1 VGVNGDCRVEM
12 TSGIRVVLLVV
23 LSMMWAVER
32 STKVS
37 RGKYSCSYVSFVYCL
52 CLDSNPPVVLSAVG
66 PSMGRG
72 LLRRLPWQTKT
83 TWC

>member
-1 VGVNGDCRVEM
+1 M

-37 RGKYSCSYVSFVYCL
+37 RGKYSCNYVSFVYYCP
-52 CLDSNPPVVLSAVG
+52 CLDFLWGRQNNGMGAVER
-66 PSMGRG
+66 STQVSRG
-72 LLRRLPWQTKT
+72 TYVSIFYQVP
-83 TWC
+83 